1 MKNMGI
7 ALFDPFGPILNIL
20 NISSDIKDISQND
33 ITKSVFLFYVTN

>member
-20 NISSDIKDISQND
+20 NISSDIKDFAEFEINSE
-33 ITKSVFLFYVTN
+33 